1 MYQISVKSKKM
12 LCTVPISMVGESLD
26 AVHFF
31 LWPLLEFVG
40 TGHLCV
46 AALSV
51 KQRLAMAK

>member
-1 MYQISVKSKKM
+1 MYQMSVKSKEM
-12 LCTVPISMVGESLD
+12 LCTVLIFMVGGSLD

-31 LWPLLEFVG
+31 LWPSLELVG

>member
-1 MYQISVKSKKM
+1 MYQMSVKSKEM
-12 LCTVPISMVGESLD
+12 LCTVPIFMVGESLD
-26 AVHFF
+26 ALH
-31 LWPLLEFVG
+31 FVG